1 MPAIKEKL
9 EFEKCPY
16 CGSTDIDYSEV
27 DDLWHCNYC
36 WQSWDEEGIAE

>member
-27 DDLWHCNYC
+27 DDL
-36 WQSWDEEGIAE
+36 